1 MPKRVD
7 HAERRAQLAEALMRI
22 AAERGFEAVSL
33 RHVGAEAGVTSGMVQ
48 HYFRSKDELMSFA
61 LEVVTERAHAR
72 ATAAVGEAGS
82 VREEVRALLTALL
95 PLDEARRV
103 EGRVVLAFMSYSTGR
118 PELAEVLRQNT
129 VAMREHFAGQIARV
143 WAGEN
148 RLGMEPL
155 QAATGLVA
163 LVEGLGVHVLG
174 EHYAQEEALA
184 VLDAHLELLL
194 GQSMRRSG

>member
-7 HAERRAQLAEALMRI
+7 HAERRERLAEALMRI
-22 AAERGFEAVSL
+22 AAEQGLEAVSL

-48 HYFRSKDELMSFA
+48 HYFRGKDELMSFA
-61 LEVVTERAHAR
+61 LEVVSERAQAR
-72 ATAAVGEAGS
+72 AERAVGA
-82 VREEVRALLTALL
+82 EETPVGQVRALLISLL
-95 PLDEARRV
+95 PLDEERRV
-103 EGRVVLAFMSYSTGR
+103 EGRVALAFMSYSANR
-118 PELAEVLRQNT
+118 PELAEVLRRNT
-129 VAMREHFAGQIARV
+129 VAMREHFAGQIAQV
-143 WAGEN
+143 WAGQD

-184 VLDAHLELLL
+184 VLDAHVELVL